1 MKKILLIGLVSSI
14 FSAGAF
20 AGACTGTGGNTAVA
34 APTSTTGPTGE
45 MCACNGGTAAR
56 NTINGGSGSPVA
68 TPVFVKT
75 GFDVQCSSNT
85 LVSFNEVSGTAFA
98 VASGSTKGNQS
109 FIGTSNGG
117 AVAVS
122 AKCSGTNDACTPG
135 NVTTANGLATTAAG
149 GS

>member
-1 MKKILLIGLVSSI
+1 MKKILVIGLISGL

-20 AGACTGTGGNTAVA
+20 AGACATTGAAADVT
-34 APTSTTGPTGE
+34 APTSSTGPTGE
-45 MCACNGGTAAR
+45 MCACNGGAAVKGKV
-56 NTINGGSGSPVA
+56 NGGSGTPVL

-85 LVSFNEVSGTAFA
+85 MVSFNEVSGTAFA
-98 VASGSTKGNQS
+98 VASGSLKGNQS

-117 AVAVS
+117 AVAVYQ
-122 AKCSGTNDACTPG
+122 KCSGTNDACTPT
-135 NVTTANGLATTAAG
+135 NVTAANDRATTIAT

>member
-1 MKKILLIGLVSSI
+1 MKKILLVGVVSSI

-20 AGACTGTGGNTAVA
+20 AAACTGGGGAQAAGAAAGGTANTQQCV
-34 APTSTTGPTGE
+34 
-45 MCACNGGTAAR
+45 CNGGAAIKS
-56 NTINGGSGSPVA
+56 TVNGGSGTVVA

-85 LVSFNEVSGTAFA
+85 LVAYNEVSGTAFA

-109 FIGTSNGG
+109 FMGTSNGG

-122 AKCSGTNDACTPG
+122 AKCSGTNDACTPA
-135 NVTTANGLATTAAG
+135 NVTSAHALAVTAAG